1 MQRKG
6 IDYANHTWK
15 RGCPGRPDGVRH
27 RNEHRL
33 LACLESFSCLG
44 FILYPPPPGLVLF
57 LHSVFLITFMSFCSS
72 VSCNLE
78 IPESLFH
85 ICLLI
90 LILKGAFLLR
100 LPDCWFLYSALVN
113 LFFSGLDGTASIWQW
128 TDFLL
133 LIPAFRNGFLSI
145 AHESLPIGQECFWVF
160 YIFFWMVLI
169 KAHI

>member
-1 MQRKG
+1 MQIIHERG
-6 IDYANHTWK
+6 DAQVDLTGRGTGMNTDYWHVLS
-15 RGCPGRPDGVRH
+15 PSHV
-27 RNEHRL
+27 L
-33 LACLESFSCLG
+33 LSSCT
-44 FILYPPPPGLVLF
+44 PQVLVLF
-57 LHSVFLITFMSFCSS
+57 LHSVFLITFMSFCSN

-133 LIPAFRNGFLSI
+133 LVPAFRNGFLST
-145 AHESLPIGQECFWVF
+145 AHESHEAWTR
-160 YIFFWMVLI
+160 VLLGVLYLLLDRFN
-169 KAHI
+169 